1 MCLNF
6 FMFML
11 KQMTVFIFALDPKTL
26 VRFLNL
32 FI

>member
-11 KQMTVFIFALDPKTL
+11 KQMTVFIFPLDPKTL
-26 VRFLNL
+26 VKFLNL

>member
-6 FMFML
+6 FMFLL
-11 KQMTVFIFALDPKTL
+11 KQMTVFIFPLDPKTL
-26 VRFLNL
+26 VKYLNL